1 VSQESAFSSNPIRKT
16 KSEEIHMTWLRNT
29 LLAAAIV
36 GSLLSVAPAPVQA
49 DDYWNGYWGWYDNTY
64 TPGYGRYYSSRP
76 YYGGA
81 YYSQPYDGSYYGV
94 PGAGVQVYGAGRGA
108 VNVGPVRFGW
118 R

>member
-1 VSQESAFSSNPIRKT
+1 
-16 KSEEIHMTWLRNT
+16 MTWLRNT

-36 GSLLSVAPAPVQA
+36 GSLLSFAPAPVQA

-64 TPGYGRYYSSRP
+64 TPSYGRYYSSRPVYGGAYYSQP

-81 YYSQPYDGSYYGV
+81 YYSQPYYSQPYYGNYYGV
-94 PGAGVQVYGAGRGA
+94 PGAGVQVYGTGRA

>member
-1 VSQESAFSSNPIRKT
+1 M
-16 KSEEIHMTWLRNT
+16 HMTWLRNP

-36 GSLLSVAPAPVQA
+36 GSLLSIAPAPVQA

-76 YYGGA
+76 VYGGAYYSQPYYGGA
-81 YYSQPYDGSYYGV
+81 YYSQPYYSQPYYGNYYGV
-94 PGAGVQVYGAGRGA
+94 PGAGVQVYGVGRA